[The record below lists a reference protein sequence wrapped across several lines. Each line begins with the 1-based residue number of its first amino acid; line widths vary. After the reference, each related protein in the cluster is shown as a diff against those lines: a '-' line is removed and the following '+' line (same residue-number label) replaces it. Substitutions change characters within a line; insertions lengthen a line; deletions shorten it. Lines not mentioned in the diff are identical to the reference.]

1 MKSTITPL
9 SLILAF
15 VVFSMTQAWS
25 STAGTAATV
34 NTDATISWTD
44 TVPQQPGDTTP
55 KKKKKKDKKE
65 HDTTNHPK
73 PDTFR
78 TLNP

>member
-25 STAGTAATV
+25 STAGTDATV
-34 NTDATISWTD
+34 KSDATISWTD

-55 KKKKKKDKKE
+55 KKKKKDKKE
-65 HDTTNHPK
+65 HDTTHHPK

-78 TLNP
+78 TLYP